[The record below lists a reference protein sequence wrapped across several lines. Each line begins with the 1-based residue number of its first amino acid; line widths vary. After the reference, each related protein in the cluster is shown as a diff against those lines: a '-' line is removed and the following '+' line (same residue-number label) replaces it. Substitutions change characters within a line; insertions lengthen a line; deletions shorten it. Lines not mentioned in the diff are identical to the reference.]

1 MEKLFTPGKWF
12 VGFCAIFV
20 CIFMVRNYVH
30 DEKIKELSKIAAQD
44 IFEWQWPAK
53 RIASSCDITDAQIVK
68 ADKNSATVTVKGVQK
83 IAPMA
88 DFTADGQN
96 GSEATATSPSQ
107 TTNTG
112 ASTTSDCQALIKL
125 YRQDNR
131 WQLGSVEVQ

>member
-44 IFEWQWPAK
+44 IFDWQWPAK
-53 RIASSCDITDAQIVK
+53 KIVSSCDITDAQIVK
-68 ADKNSATVTVKGVQK
+68 ADENSATVTVKGVQK
-83 IAPMA
+83 ITPMA
-88 DFTADGQN
+88 DSIADGQN
-96 GSEATATSPSQ
+96 GSEATPSSPSQ
-107 TTNTG
+107 TTNAGT
-112 ASTTSDCQALIKL
+112 STTSACQALIRL
-125 YRQDNR
+125 YRQNNS